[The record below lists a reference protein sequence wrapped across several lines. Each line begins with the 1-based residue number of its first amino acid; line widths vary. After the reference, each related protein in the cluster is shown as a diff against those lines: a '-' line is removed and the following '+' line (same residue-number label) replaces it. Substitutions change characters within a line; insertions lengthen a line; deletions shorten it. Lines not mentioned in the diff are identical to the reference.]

1 MTASAPHKENLEVD
15 WVAIEKELLKVGKI
29 EARDIWDIDH
39 VEFVVSGVK
48 ISFYA
53 SNK

>member
-1 MTASAPHKENLEVD
+1 MSALPPHTENLEVD
-15 WVAIEKELLKVGKI
+15 WVAIKKELSKVGKI